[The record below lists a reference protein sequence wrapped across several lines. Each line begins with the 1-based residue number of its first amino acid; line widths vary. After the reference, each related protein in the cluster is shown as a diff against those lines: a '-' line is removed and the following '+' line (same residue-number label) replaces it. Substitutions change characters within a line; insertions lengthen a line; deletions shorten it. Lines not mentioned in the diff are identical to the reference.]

1 MIFPGDMGSILLVLG
16 ILALVLYAFMRDLA
30 APDVIAMS
38 AFCVLV
44 ILGLL
49 PVQEAFKV
57 FSNPAPITIAAMFI
71 LSAALEKTGVIDWM
85 SHALNRLV
93 SSRLWITLPLVMVVV
108 AVGSAFVNNT
118 PVVAIFMPVLLALS
132 RRKHLPASKLLIP
145 LSYAAVLGGCCT
157 LIGTSTNIL
166 VSGIAEQYKQP
177 PLGMFEFAPLGMLL
191 TCIGI
196 LYVWFIGPWA
206 LPDRQSITAI
216 LAPED
221 RRQFLCHVLIKPG
234 SPLVGRN
241 LIETE
246 LAEPKEGLRIIELRR
261 AGTRLNDPINQ
272 IQVRS
277 YDRVL
282 LAVSSRNMIAQ
293 KKGEQALD
301 PALADR
307 LKIENLSVIKGAI
320 IEGVVAPQ
328 SRLIGQSLK
337 TSRFRQ
343 IYGMLVLAVHRAGKN
358 LASDFQ
364 DAELVFG
371 DTLLMLGPVTTFDQ
385 MRNDGDFM
393 LLEDKTPLRP
403 PPWQAMVALGLLGS
417 VVAASALN
425 LAPIYFSAIAACVVA
440 MWLRC
445 ISPQEA
451 YKSINW
457 TILLTLYGMLAV
469 GGAMETTG
477 TAKWIADTATRT
489 AQEIVPIAWLPIV
502 VLSLFY
508 LTGSV
513 LTEVLSN
520 NATAVVLAPIAI
532 NCALTLGYDPRPFI
546 FAVAFSSS
554 AAFTTPIGYQTHM
567 MVYGAGG
574 YRFSDFVKFGL
585 PLNIL
590 LWAAATWFIPLFWP
604 F

>member
-16 ILALVLYAFMRDLA
+16 ILALVLFAFMRDLA

-38 AFCVLV
+38 AFCALV

-49 PVQEAFKV
+49 PFEKAVAV

-85 SHALNRLV
+85 SHVLNRLV
-93 SSRLWITLPLVMVVV
+93 STRLWVTLPLVMVVV
-108 AVGSAFVNNT
+108 AAASAFINNT

-166 VSGIAEQYKQP
+166 VSGIAEQYNQA
-177 PLGMFEFAPLGMLL
+177 PLEMFEFAPLGMLL

-196 LYVWFIGPWA
+196 LYVWMIGPWA
-206 LPDRQSITAI
+206 LPDRLSIAAI

-221 RRQFLCHVLIKPG
+221 RRQFLCHVLVKPG
-234 SPLVGRN
+234 SPLVGSN

-246 LAEPKEGLRIIELRR
+246 LAAPDKGFRIIEVRR
-261 AGTRLNDPINQ
+261 AGTRVTDPINQ

-282 LAVSSRNMIAQ
+282 LAVSSRNMIRL
-293 KKGEQALD
+293 KGGEHALN
-301 PALADR
+301 AEVADR
-307 LKIENLSVIKGAI
+307 LKIENLSVIQGAI

-337 TSRFRQ
+337 SSRFRQ
-343 IYGMLVLAVHRAGKN
+343 TYGMLVLAVHRSGRN
-358 LASDFQ
+358 LASGFQ

-385 MRNDGDFM
+385 MRNEGDFM

-403 PPWQAMVALGLLGS
+403 PRWQALAAMALLGG
-417 VVAASALN
+417 VVVVSGFK
-425 LAPIYFSAIAACVVA
+425 LAPIYFVAIAACVIA

-445 ISPQEA
+445 IRPQEA
-451 YKSINW
+451 YKSIDW
-457 TILLTLYGMLAV
+457 TILLTLYGMLAL
-469 GGAMETTG
+469 GTAMETTG
-477 TAKWIADTATRT
+477 AAKWIADTATGT
-489 AQEIVPIAWLPIV
+489 AQDLVPPAWLPFV

-532 NCALTLGYDPRPFI
+532 NCALTLGYDPRPFV
-546 FAVAFSSS
+546 FAVAFSAS